1 MIRTEPK
8 MDDAHAAGLFLS
20 GSALNDALGQAVSC
34 ASIAALEAY
43 DRAIDHQLHAW
54 TGGLEALDQALLI
67 DPGFALAHAARA
79 LVLQSQGRGPEARE
93 ALARS
98 QTTGAS
104 LTDRERSHI
113 AVIADLLA
121 GRSAAALQ
129 AVMVHAASWPG
140 DALVMSTALGA
151 FGLIALS
158 GRVDHDLERLNF
170 VRRLAPHYADDNPWM
185 LTHRAWAHIE
195 AGMADVGLPM
205 VERSLVLRS
214 ANGNAAHV
222 MMHGCFE
229 RSEPGKALAFVEAW
243 IEQYPDTAMLF
254 GHLHWHAALCEIDL
268 NHVDRAVARMIDIIE
283 PHLAHTLPLVGLTDS
298 SSLLWRLRL
307 QGRSAQSWSQASQF
321 AAARFPNGGNVFAE
335 LHLAMLAA
343 GTRDAAALQACS
355 VRLQGLADAGHAGA
369 LVALRWA
376 DGLACWVMGDN
387 AAATQK
393 IASCLPEAARLGGS
407 HAQRTVI
414 DRTLAWLPA

>member
-1 MIRTEPK
+1 M
-8 MDDAHAAGLFLS
+8 
-20 GSALNDALGQAVSC
+20 NDALGQPVSC
-34 ASIAALEAY
+34 TSAAAIEAY

-67 DPGFALAHAARA
+67 DPSFALAHAARA

-93 ALARS
+93 AVAMS
-98 QTTGAS
+98 QTLGGTLS
-104 LTDRERSHI
+104 DRERSHI

-121 GRSAAALQ
+121 GRSAAAMH
-129 AVMVHAASWPG
+129 AVTAHAANWPG

-151 FGLIALS
+151 FGLIAFS

-170 VRRLAPHYADDNPWM
+170 VRRLTPHYADDNPWM

-205 VERSLVLRS
+205 IERSLVLRS

-229 RSEPGKALAFVEAW
+229 RSEPEKALAFAESWVG
-243 IEQYPDTAMLF
+243 QYPETAMLF

-268 NHVDRAVARMIDIIE
+268 GRIDQAVARMIDIIE
-283 PHLAHTLPLVGLTDS
+283 PHLAHTLPLVGLTDTTA
-298 SSLLWRLRL
+298 LLWRLRMK
-307 QGRSAQSWSQASQF
+307 GRSDQSWIKAGQF
-321 AAARFPNGGNVFAE
+321 AAARFPNGGNVFVE

-355 VRLQGLADAGHAGA
+355 LRLQRRADAGHAGA
-369 LVALRWA
+369 PVALRWA
-376 DGLACWVMGDN
+376 EGLGCWMSGDN
-387 AAATQK
+387 AGAARQ

-414 DRTLAWLPA
+414 DGTLASLPA